1 MIVIKTKYIL
11 SQLLATKHNWLHNYR
26 AMAEQAQEAQW

>member
-11 SQLLATKHNWLHNYR
+11 SQLLATKLNWLHNYQ
-26 AMAEQAQEAQW
+26 AMAEQAQEG